1 MPYVLADRV
10 LETSTTQGTGTI
22 NLAGATTGYQS
33 FVDGVGDG
41 NTCGYTIKDGT
52 NWETGIGTV
61 TAGTPDTLSRDTILA
76 SSNSD
81 AAVDWG
87 TGTRDVYI
95 APLADD
101 VLSKRRNET
110 ITGNYSFSG
119 STAFSSAPKLAN
131 NVLLNGRNA
140 AGDNDLGIIKLNA
153 SDEVELPE
161 GFTVAASKPIDVG
174 ANKIT
179 NADNPTDPQD
189 VATKAYV
196 DLQAIQLQTAV
207 ATTSGTAIDFT
218 GIPVGVKRIIIHF
231 DQVTLSGTNDLLIQL
246 GDSGGFETSGYVSVS
261 SLFPASSGSESATNG
276 FVIYSA
282 SGSANTTGP
291 MVLNLMDTNKWQQ
304 NHTCFR
310 STATSVG
317 GAGVKTLSDTLTQ
330 IRLTRNGTNTFSSG
344 SVSISW
350 EF

>member
-41 NTCGYTIKDGT
+41 NTCAYTIKDGT

-101 VLSKRRNET
+101 VLSNRRNET

-189 VATKAYV
+189 VATK
-196 DLQAIQLQTAV
+196 
-207 ATTSGTAIDFT
+207 
-218 GIPVGVKRIIIHF
+218 
-231 DQVTLSGTNDLLIQL
+231 
-246 GDSGGFETSGYVSVS
+246 GYADGLVSSSVS
-261 SLFPASSGSESATNG
+261 FCAGGLVSA
-276 FVIYSA
+276 
-282 SGSANTTGP
+282 
-291 MVLNLMDTNKWQQ
+291 
-304 NHTCFR
+304 
-310 STATSVG
+310 
-317 GAGVKTLSDTLTQ
+317 AGVKSADYNVTSVSKIASGRYSITLTNAMADANY
-330 IRLTRNGTNTFSSG
+330 RVYVDSTNAGLNGTVPFVSNKTTTSFSVALFNNNVTTIYG
-344 SVSISW
+344 DADFGFDVVGTLA
-350 EF
+350 